1 MEKLLISSCLL
12 GVASRYDGRSVEK
25 LTAADLERLCERY
38 ALVPFCP
45 EVYGGL
51 TTPRLPSEIRDGGVF
66 MVDGTDVTE
75 NYKRGAEEALR
86 LCKKLGIGKAV
97 LKEKSPSC
105 GKGTVYD
112 GTYSG
117 TLTDG
122 DGVTAALL
130 SENGI
135 EVFGESRLEE
145 LLK

>member
-1 MEKLLISSCLL
+1 
-12 GVASRYDGRSVEK
+12 
-25 LTAADLERLCERY
+25 
-38 ALVPFCP
+38 
-45 EVYGGL
+45 
-51 TTPRLPSEIRDGGVF
+51 

>member
-112 GTYSG
+112 GPYSG

>member
-1 MEKLLISSCLL
+1 MEKLLISACLL

-25 LTAADLERLCERY
+25 LTPADLDRLTERY

-66 MVDGTDVTE
+66 MVDGTDVTD
-75 NYKRGAEEALR
+75 NYNRGAEQTLR
-86 LCKKLGIGKAV
+86 LCEKLGIKKAL

-105 GKGTVYD
+105 GKGEIYD
-112 GTYSG
+112 GSYSG
-117 TLTDG
+117 VLTEG

-130 SENGI
+130 CANGI
-135 EVFGESRLEE
+135 EVFGESRLDE
-145 LLK
+145 LMK